1 MRSKNSKAHTRS
13 ESEHLANVKRCE
25 CSVCDHSAPSE
36 AHHIIQGD
44 HYTAVALC
52 DDCHTGPQGIH
63 GDGTLWRIKFNARD
77 LGAEVR
83 ALNITL
89 KRIAEND
96 NDA

>member
-13 ESEHLANVKRCE
+13 ESEHIAAVKMCA
-25 CSVCDHSAPSE
+25 CSVCDADPPSA
-36 AHHIIQGD
+36 AHHIVQGD
-44 HYTAVALC
+44 HFTTVALC
-52 DDCHTGPQGIH
+52 YPCHQGPQGIH

-89 KRIAEND
+89 KRIAENES
-96 NDA
+96 